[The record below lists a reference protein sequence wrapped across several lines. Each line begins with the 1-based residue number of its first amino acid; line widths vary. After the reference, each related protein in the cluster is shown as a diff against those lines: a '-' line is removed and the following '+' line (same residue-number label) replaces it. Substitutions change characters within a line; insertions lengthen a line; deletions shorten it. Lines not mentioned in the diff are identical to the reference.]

1 MRRSTLI
8 ILWLAFCGAAAFSQ
22 SGRVAGYSESLPKRS
37 NSFPAVERT
46 PAKSQ
51 DTGEDEVVR
60 IDTDLVMIPV
70 RVSQKNGTP
79 VANVKK
85 EEFRIF
91 ENGIEQEIAYF
102 SDDEQPFTVAL
113 MLDMSYSSVFKLDE
127 IHAAA
132 MAFVRQLRPHDRVMI
147 VSFDEKPRILCE
159 PTSDRKVLRYA
170 IEAARIGS
178 GTGLYTT
185 LKLVIDERLA
195 NVPGRKAVVLLSDG
209 VDTSSIDATAED
221 VLKVA
226 EPSGVIV
233 YPIQYNTYDDVQK
246 SRRNN
251 AQVLFDEDDRPY
263 VVDAPQSK
271 GERMEDYR
279 RADDFLR
286 EMSERTGGRRFR
298 VGTTSN
304 LNLAFERIANELRK
318 IYSLGYYPSSERVP
332 DFDYSVNVRVYRPD
346 LLIRARDSYRSG
358 KR

>member
-8 ILWLAFCGAAAFSQ
+8 IIWLAFCGAAAFSQ

-70 RVSQKNGTP
+70 RVSQKNGAP

-113 MLDMSYSSVFKLDE
+113 LLDMSYSSVFKLDE

-221 VLKVA
+221 VLKVT

-263 VVDAPQSK
+263 VVDAPPSK

-298 VGTTSN
+298 VGTASN